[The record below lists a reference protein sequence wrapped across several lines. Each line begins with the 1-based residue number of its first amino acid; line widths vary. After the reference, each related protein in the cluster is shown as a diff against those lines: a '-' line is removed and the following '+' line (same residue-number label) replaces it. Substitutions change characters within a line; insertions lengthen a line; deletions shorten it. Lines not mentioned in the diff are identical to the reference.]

1 MKVDSRPVELQEPA
15 AAPDDVRRGRRRHL
29 LLPDVPVA
37 GGHPGAGGL
46 LISRAAF
53 IANPKLYFAI
63 LHSGGPCLAV

>member
-1 MKVDSRPVELQEPA
+1 MFAVVAAVISSFLTFLWPVVIPA
-15 AAPDDVRRGRRRHL
+15 AAAVKM
-29 LLPDVPVA
+29 VA
-37 GGHPGAGGL
+37 PGAGGL